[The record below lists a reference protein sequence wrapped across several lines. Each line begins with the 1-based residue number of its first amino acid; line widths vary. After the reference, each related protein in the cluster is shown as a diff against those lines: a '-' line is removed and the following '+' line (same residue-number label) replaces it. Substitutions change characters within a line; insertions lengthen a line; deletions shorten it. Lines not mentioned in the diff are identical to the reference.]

1 MEPVALGTL
10 LRSATARLSD
20 AGCLSPAADAAVL
33 LAHVV
38 DCEPG
43 ELHRRVLLG
52 HELAADD
59 PRAER
64 FEAAVVRREAR
75 EPLQH
80 ITGAAWFAGVELE
93 VGPGVFV
100 PRPETELLVERA
112 VARVLWLAGGAGPE
126 AQVEVVDLCA
136 GSGAVVL
143 GLAGRLGDRAAA
155 GDAVPGTVLRAVER
169 DPRAAEYA
177 ERNIDATGVTVDLR
191 VSDAREEF
199 VDREG
204 QVDLVV
210 SNPPYVPQGV
220 EPLEPEAREHD
231 PAAAL
236 YGGSEDGLALPLQLA
251 RHARSLLR
259 PGGWLLMEHDDSQG
273 ESLPAALAGLGYD
286 QVADH
291 HDLAGRPRVVEAHWP
306 GRG

>member
-1 MEPVALGTL
+1 MEPVALDAL
-10 LRSATARLSD
+10 LRSATTRLAD
-20 AGCLSPAADAAVL
+20 AGCPSPAADAAVL
-33 LAHVV
+33 LAHAL

-52 HELAADD
+52 HALAGDD
-59 PRAER
+59 PRQER
-64 FEAAVVRREAR
+64 FEAGVQRREAR

-80 ITGAAWFAGVELE
+80 VTGTAWFAGLGLE

-100 PRPETELLVERA
+100 PRPETELLVELA
-112 VARVLWLAGGAGPE
+112 AERVLALAGGAGPE
-126 AQVEVVDLCA
+126 AQLEVVDLCT

-143 GLAGRLGDRAAA
+143 GLARRLADRAEA
-155 GDAVPGTVLRAVER
+155 GQAVPTATLRAVEQ

-177 ERNIDATGVTVDLR
+177 ERNIEAVGVTVDLR

-204 QVDLVV
+204 LVDLVV
-210 SNPPYVPQGV
+210 SNPPYVPEGA

-231 PAAAL
+231 PRQAL
-236 YGGSEDGLALPLQLA
+236 YGGSADGLALPVELA
-251 RHARSLLR
+251 RHARVLLR
-259 PGGWLLMEHDDSQG
+259 PGGRLLMEHDDRQG
-273 ESLPAALAGLGYD
+273 ESLPRALEEIGFD

-291 HDLAGRPRVVEAHWP
+291 RDLAGRPRVVEAHWP